1 MTTLENYD
9 SSEKKGNAPVN
20 QLTVRGCHVAVWEHT
35 NSEGKEYKQIST
47 NKIYKDSEGNLKNG
61 NSFSVN
67 DIPNLIIAL
76 EEIYKKEVLK
86 IN

>member
-9 SSEKKGNAPVN
+9 NSEKKGNAPVN

-35 NSEGKEYKQIST
+35 NSEGKEYKQITT

-67 DIPNLIIAL
+67 DIPNLVIAL

-86 IN
+86 N